1 LLKTVGVAGFVVLVR
16 RLFGPFD
23 LVDARMPLLAR
34 VLPAT
39 LVCFGLSLALG
50 RLASD
55 AFRVALERSAA
66 ACSVALGV
74 ALVLLMARRAVAS
87 VRQRS
92 AEPGLNPWI

>member
-1 LLKTVGVAGFVVLVR
+1 
-16 RLFGPFD
+16 
-23 LVDARMPLLAR
+23 

-39 LVCFGLSLALG
+39 FVCFGLSLALD

-55 AFRVALERSAA
+55 AFRAALERSAA
-66 ACSVALGV
+66 ACSVALGI
-74 ALVLLMARRAVAS
+74 ALVFAMARRAFAS